1 MSEPAAR
8 QPIWKNL
15 GARAVTALI
24 MAAILIVPFY
34 FGGKVWA
41 LMIFALGARAVWE
54 WVDMTD
60 VRTSWTSL
68 LIPATGLA
76 VAIIAHFTGHGQWL
90 YGIIG
95 ITAVIA
101 FIERLSRRDG
111 EKFWAPFG
119 VAYIVL
125 PCMAAIILRGDQVGI
140 ETEGF
145 KLLFY
150 MYLVVIG
157 ADVGAYFG
165 GSYFKGPKLAPKLSP
180 KKTWS
185 GFISGVVL
193 GVILGALFGY
203 FLQMGPLLSGVIAIP
218 IVLVSVI
225 GDFFESGVKRR
236 MNVKDA
242 GDLLPGHGGILDRL
256 DSILMVM
263 IVAHF
268 VTYFYNIFELI

>member
-1 MSEPAAR
+1 MSEPATR

-15 GARAVTALI
+15 GARAVTAII
-24 MAAILIVPFY
+24 MAVILIVPFY
-34 FGGKVWA
+34 FGGKIWA
-41 LMIFALGARAVWE
+41 VMIFILGARAVWE

-60 VRTSWTSL
+60 VHTSWASL
-68 LIPATGLA
+68 LIPTLGLTA
-76 VAIIAHFTGHGQWL
+76 AILSYFTGRGHWMF
-90 YGIIG
+90 GIIG
-95 ITAVIA
+95 MTAILALFERIT
-101 FIERLSRRDG
+101 RKDG
-111 EKFWAPFG
+111 EKFWAPLG
-119 VAYIVL
+119 VVYIVL
-125 PCMAAIILRGDQVGI
+125 PCLAAIILRGDNPGL
-140 ETEGF
+140 ETQGF

-185 GFISGVVL
+185 GLISGIIL

-203 FLQMGPLLSGVIAIP
+203 FLKMGPFMSGLIAFP
-218 IVLVSVI
+218 IVLISVF

-263 IVAHF
+263 IAAYIVAQ
-268 VTYFYNIFELI
+268 FYNIFELI